1 MYLSVKEIA
10 MRYRVRDW
18 EKFKHFKDRNAPWV
32 KLNKE
37 LLNNKDWFGLQA
49 EAAKTLVML
58 WLVASED
65 PEREGNLPELGEL
78 AFRLRMEEPEIR
90 KHLDKLGKW
99 LEQTDTE
106 SESSDPVTLQPDII
120 MIPQQHHAHNI
131 DDTVPEMLAK
141 NPVLRMKH
149 GTKPY
154 SKEFSEFW
162 SRYPKKLGKTNA
174 YDRFTKITETIDPE
188 VIIAG
193 LRSQLKQTFFTEDP
207 EHFTFAE
214 TWLNQRRWEK
224 KAP

>member
-1 MYLSVKEIA
+1 

-32 KLNKE
+32 KLNKD
-37 LLNNKDWFGLQA
+37 LLSSRDWFDLSGDT
-49 EAAKTLVML
+49 AKTLVML

-65 PEREGNLPELGEL
+65 PEREGNLPDLREL
-78 AFRLRMEEPEIR
+78 AFRLRMDEANVQR
-90 KHLDKLGKW
+90 HLGELAKW

-106 SESSDPVTLQPDII
+106 SESSDPVALQPDIT
-120 MIPQQHHAHNI
+120 MIQEKHQSNNT
-131 DDTVPEMLAK
+131 DDTVPEK
-141 NPVLRMKH
+141 PTKKPVLRMKH

-162 SRYPKKLGKTNA
+162 SFYPKKLGKTNA

-193 LRSQLKQTFFTEDP
+193 LHSQLKQTFFTEDP